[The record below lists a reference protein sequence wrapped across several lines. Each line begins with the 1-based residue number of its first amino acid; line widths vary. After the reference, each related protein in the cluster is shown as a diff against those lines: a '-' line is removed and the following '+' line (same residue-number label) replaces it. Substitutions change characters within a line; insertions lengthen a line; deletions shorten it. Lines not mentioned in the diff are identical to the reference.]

1 MSKFSFLPIFVN
13 SVHRGM
19 YNTSKKSYVQ
29 GLHFIFL
36 HLRAL
41 SNLWGRY
48 DPKTEKITFLL
59 VIVSFPLIESSVI
72 PALKAFM
79 KDFISSSHTDEL

>member
-1 MSKFSFLPIFVN
+1 
-13 SVHRGM
+13 M

-29 GLHFIFL
+29 GLDFIFL

-48 DPKTEKITFLL
+48 DPKTEKKLTYLL
-59 VIVSFPLIESSVI
+59 VIGSFPLIESSVI

-79 KDFISSSHTDEL
+79 KGFISSSHTDELWAIYEDIMA